1 MKDQSLNNISPF
13 EIENFALNL
22 SLEFGK
28 HFGRK
33 INNRME
39 LKFPKLT
46 SEELENYQTL
56 CEEIKTECW
65 NCIEPNSTKI
75 NTAKLSEILNEKI
88 FEKYSWIN
96 ERNKRRLISQFSYYF
111 WKDGI
116 LD

>member
-28 HFGRK
+28 DFEKK
-33 INNRME
+33 INNRLE

-65 NCIEPNSTKI
+65 NCIEPKSTKI

>member
-28 HFGRK
+28 HFGKK
-33 INNRME
+33 INNRLE
-39 LKFPKLT
+39 LKFPTLT

-56 CEEIKTECW
+56 CEEINTECW

-88 FEKYSWIN
+88 FEKYSWIT